1 MIRKIVCV
9 GAVVQDEV
17 YRVARLPAA
26 GIKVAAESVEERFG
40 GPAATA
46 AVAVSNLGGAAAF
59 WGRVG
64 HDAAGDAAIAALMR
78 HGVDTS
84 GIAVV
89 PEGRTRRA
97 VVMVDDKGERC
108 IIAYRKGLPEDASF
122 LPKDNLNTV
131 AVVLA
136 DSRWPA
142 GAVAAFERARARG
155 IATVIDADGGPRDGT
170 TRIVALADHIVF
182 SAEGLRDYA
191 GNGDPAE
198 ILRRCA
204 ADAGSK
210 VFAVTRGAAGS
221 LWLIDGRLS
230 SIPAFKV
237 TVTDTTGCG
246 DVFHGA
252 YALGLAEGMAPLEAA
267 RFASAVAA
275 VKAARGRGWE
285 GMPSRTSVMDFLAA
299 AS

>member
-1 MIRKIVCV
+1 MSKAIVCV

-46 AVAVSNLGGAAAF
+46 AVAVSNLGGTAAY

-64 HDAAGDAAIAALMR
+64 TDTAGMAALSSLTR
-78 HGVDTS
+78 HGVDTT
-84 GIAVV
+84 GVAVI

-97 VVMVDDKGERC
+97 VVMVDDHGERC
-108 IIAYRKGLPEDASF
+108 IIAYRKGLPEDANF
-122 LPKDNLNTV
+122 LPKDNLDNV

-136 DSRWPA
+136 DSRWPE
-142 GAVAAFERARARG
+142 GSVAVFARAKVRG
-155 IATVIDADGGPRDGT
+155 IPTIIDADGGSRDDT
-170 TRIVALADHIVF
+170 ARIMALADHVVF

-191 GNGDPAE
+191 GDGDPAE
-198 ILRRCA
+198 LLRRCA
-204 ADAGSK
+204 VDAGSK

-221 LWLIDGRLS
+221 LWHIDGKLS
-230 SIPAFKV
+230 SVPAFKV
-237 TVTDTTGCG
+237 PVIDTTGCG

-252 YALGLAEGMAPLEAA
+252 YALGLAEGLATIEAA

-285 GMPSRTSVMDFLAA
+285 GMPSRTNVMDFLAA